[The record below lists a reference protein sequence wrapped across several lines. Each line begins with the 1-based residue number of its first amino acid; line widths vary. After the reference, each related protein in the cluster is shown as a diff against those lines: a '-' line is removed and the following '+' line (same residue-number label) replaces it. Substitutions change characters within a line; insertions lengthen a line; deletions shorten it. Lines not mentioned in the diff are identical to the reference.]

1 MALKVTPTQY
11 ADKWGRR
18 LKGSTTD
25 IRQGVDRVTEAPGI
39 AAAAKADKMLAG
51 ITEAINDGSWAAAVS
66 GVSLADWRT
75 ATIDKGIGRI
85 AAGVDGAMQAQ
96 VQMAEKLLAAV
107 ESVKTTV
114 DAMPD
119 TNLED
124 RIQRMVAFSR
134 GMAEKRIK

>member
-1 MALKVTPTQY
+1 
-11 ADKWGRR
+11 
-18 LKGSTTD
+18 
-25 IRQGVDRVTEAPGI
+25 VDRVTEAPGI